1 MRACERR
8 LLNVPC
14 VQDPGWQEAHA
25 RISGLTGQIAKAC
38 VQNPLE
44 LRAVAMASVQ
54 MAQRPED
61 LGLDAE
67 QAADFCLKMMS

>member
-1 MRACERR
+1 MWR
-8 LLNVPC
+8 
-14 VQDPGWQEAHA
+14 EAHA
-25 RISGLTGQIAKAC
+25 NISSLTGQIAKAC

-44 LRAVAMASVQ
+44 LRAVAMAAIQ
-54 MAQRPED
+54 MAQRPQD